1 MVIAKTAGW
10 LDDFTFNLE
19 WSQWPPGVLLK
30 TRYRFKFVVRPK
42 YAVNS
47 FLVAG
52 TELGVTQGIYALLSG
67 ESVWSFFLAPLGGRM
82 GRAIHV

>member
-19 WSQWPPGVLLK
+19 WSQWAPGVLLK
-30 TRYRFKFVVRPK
+30 TRYRFQFVVRPK
-42 YAVNS
+42 YVVNS

-67 ESVWSFFLAPLGGRM
+67 ESV
-82 GRAIHV
+82 